1 MKKKNN
7 RHIPL
12 LQKTY
17 LLFLCICA
25 LAFLL
30 AGCSETKHLAEGE
43 LLYVGIKRIN
53 YDDHQPVPLDTARQK
68 GVITALGDAYN
79 TVNSLL
85 QSGATEAAPAQ
96 VSNTD
101 DKMHLDS
108 LRNLQRQDR
117 QNYDLA
123 RAEVEAVLAKAPNN
137 SLLGSSYYRIP
148 LPIGLWIYNRH
159 VNRSGRYHRW
169 MMNNF
174 AANPVYLTTV
184 NPRVRSRVA
193 QNTLRNFGY
202 FRAQTSFD
210 TIPQKHPKKAK
221 VSYSVHPGP
230 LFRLDTIAYQQ
241 FTGRADSLVR
251 ATLSKGLLKQGAPF
265 SVQNLDAERTRLSNV
280 FRDHGYFYFQP
291 SYITFRADTI
301 MRPLHVQLQVRP
313 STAIPAE
320 AKRPYYIGNT
330 HIKVYDT
337 NDRELV
343 DSLSW
348 GAWTYAFSGRPSR
361 PVMKPVALL
370 RMPVY
375 HRGQLY
381 NQTYMN
387 FVQSAVGN
395 MGIFSQQDFKLVPR
409 DTMPDNDTLDVYL
422 TLRLDKPYD
431 AELRAGVANK
441 SNGLLGPGVNFSM
454 SRINAFR
461 GAEKVTLDLHGSY
474 EWMTGAQSKGK
485 SQVINSYEY
494 GAELQLQFPRITLLG
509 LFPKINRKAYTST
522 TYQLSANWLNRSGYY
537 GQVNF
542 SSRIAYAY
550 QRSWTRKHELT
561 LFRLDYNQLLHTSD
575 KYNEIINQ
583 NPALYV
589 SMRDQ
594 LVPSMQYAFTYQ
606 SSRRARNPFT
616 FTFDVKEAGNLT
628 ASIYKLAGQPWNRT
642 GKKLVGVPF
651 SQFVRLQ
658 AQFVDRIKLGSTR
671 TYLVGRLL
679 AGTVISYGNTT
690 MAPYVDLFSIGGA
703 NSLRA
708 FGVRTIGP
716 GSYRPE
722 NSKYSYIDQV
732 GDLKLEAN
740 LEYRFPIVG
749 DLHGAVFAD
758 AGNVWLLKSDKARPD
773 AHISAR
779 RFGREIALG
788 TGFGLRYDLDFLVIR
803 FDVGVGIHAPY
814 DTGKRGY
821 YNMPKFWD
829 SLGYHIAVG
838 YPF

>member
-1 MKKKNN
+1 MN
-7 RHIPL
+7 RRDCKHTCPRTGAHL
-12 LQKTY
+12 L
-17 LLFLCICA
+17 LLCACA
-25 LAFLL
+25 LGLL
-30 AGCSETKHLAEGE
+30 LSACSETKNLAEGE
-43 LLYVGIKRIN
+43 LLYVGIKRID
-53 YDDHQPVPLDTARQK
+53 YDKHRPAPVDTARQK
-68 GVITALGDAYN
+68 GVIAALGDAYN
-79 TVNSLL
+79 TVAGLL
-85 QSGATEAAPAQ
+85 QQENHAATSVLAPKA
-96 VSNTD
+96 D
-101 DKMHLDS
+101 DKMQQDS

-117 QNYDLA
+117 ENYDLA

-137 SLLGSSYYRIP
+137 SLLGSSYHRFP
-148 LPIGLWIYNRH
+148 LPIGLWLYNRH
-159 VNRSGRYHRW
+159 VNKTGGYHRW

-174 AANPVYLTTV
+174 AANPIYLTTV
-184 NPRVRSRVA
+184 NPRVRTRVA

-202 FRAQTSFD
+202 FRAQTAFD
-210 TIPQKHPKKAK
+210 TIPQKNLKKAK
-221 VSYSVHPGP
+221 VSYTVHPGP

-241 FTGRADSLVR
+241 FPEPADSLVR
-251 ATLSKGLLKQGAPF
+251 ATLRKGLLKQGAPF
-265 SVQNLDAERTRLSNV
+265 SVRNLDGERTRLSNL

-291 SYITFRADTI
+291 SYITFRADTL

-313 STAIPAE
+313 STTIPEE

-348 GAWTYAFSGRPSR
+348 GSWTYAFSGKPKR

-370 RMPVY
+370 RMPTY
-375 HRGQLY
+375 RRGQLY

-387 FVQSAVGN
+387 FVQTAVSN

-409 DTMPDNDTLDVYL
+409 DTTPGNDTLDVYL

-431 AELRAGVANK
+431 AELRAGIANK
-441 SNGLLGPGVNFSM
+441 SNGLLGPGVSFSM

-494 GAELQLQFPRITLLG
+494 GADLQLQFPRITLLG
-509 LFPKINRKAYTST
+509 LFPRLNRRAYTST

-542 SSRIAYAY
+542 SARIGYSY
-550 QRSWTRKHELT
+550 QRKWTRKHELT

-583 NPALYV
+583 NPTLSV

-594 LVPSMQYAFTYQ
+594 LVPSMQYVFTYQ
-606 SSRRARNPFT
+606 SPRRARNPRT
-616 FTFDVKEAGNLT
+616 FTLDVKEAGNLT
-628 ASIYKLAGQPWNRT
+628 GGIYQLAGQPWGRK
-642 GKKLVGVPF
+642 GKTLLGVPF
-651 SQFVRLQ
+651 SQYVRLQ
-658 AQFVDRIKLGSTR
+658 VQFVDRIKLFSTR

-679 AGTVISYGNTT
+679 AGTVFSYGNAT
-690 MAPYVDLFSIGGA
+690 MAPYVDVFSIGGA

-716 GSYRPE
+716 GSYHPE

-732 GDLKLEAN
+732 GNLKLEAN
-740 LEYRFPIVG
+740 LEYRFPLVA
-749 DLHGAVFAD
+749 DLHGAIFAD
-758 AGNVWLLKSDKARPD
+758 AGNVWQLRPDKARPG
-773 AHISAR
+773 ANITAR

-788 TGFGLRYDLDFLVIR
+788 TGFGLRYDLEFLVIR

-814 DTGKRGY
+814 DTGRRGY